1 MKMTEKKKRYLAVGG
16 GIILCAGI
24 MAAIG
29 LQFAKPSAG
38 EDRLPEKDLET
49 AQSAVPEDVQ
59 ELFKEDEADQD
70 IERQEMVI
78 QFETGNSGGDTQ
90 SQPSGEEDP
99 LQTDTEEPEQSIQPE
114 VEKPE
119 KPEEEVLTNPEE
131 KPDGTKVET
140 SPEPTDHD
148 TYVPPKDTDGG
159 GNGGLPGFDSVPYG
173 GPNAEGYADDMY
185 ENGNKIGDM

>member
-24 MAAIG
+24 IAAIG
-29 LQFAKPSAG
+29 LQFAKPPTG
-38 EDRLPEKDLET
+38 EDRLPEKDPET
-49 AQSAVPEDVQ
+49 AQTAVPEDVQ
-59 ELFKEDEADQD
+59 ELLKEDEADRGA
-70 IERQEMVI
+70 EGQEMII
-78 QFETGNSGGDTQ
+78 QPETGNRGGDTQ
-90 SQPSGEEDP
+90 AQPSGDERP
-99 LQTDTEEPEQSIQPE
+99 AQTGEPEQSIQPE

-119 KPEEEVLTNPEE
+119 KPEEEALTNPEE

-140 SPEPTDHD
+140 PPEPTDHD
-148 TYVPPKDTDGG
+148 TYEPPEDTDGG

-173 GPNAEGYADDMY
+173 GPNAEGHADDMY